1 MHRSLLELTAIE
13 MQAVCSTSTATTAHF
28 TTICF
33 KIPIQMGVS
42 ALECCAP
49 AGATAQ
55 ELRGEL
61 RPDALAQPDYLRLRT
76 QLRLMNL
83 VTALGE
89 QIRRFEGSSKQVEEI
104 SQEFQQIS
112 SFLEMI
118 DYEAEHAFLNILH
131 SWSKAGEEGHHE
143 LCVVDISSLKAGSP
157 QLQSELKQC
166 FKILSLLQIPQPLPN
181 YHP

>member
-1 MHRSLLELTAIE
+1 
-13 MQAVCSTSTATTAHF
+13 
-28 TTICF
+28 
-33 KIPIQMGVS
+33 MGVT

-49 AGATAQ
+49 AASNAQ

-61 RPDALAQPDYLRLRT
+61 RPGALPQADYLRLRT

-83 VTALGE
+83 VTAVGE

-104 SQEFQQIS
+104 NQEFHQIS

-131 SWSKAGEEGHHE
+131 SCSKNGEEGRHQ

-166 FKILSLLQIPQPLPN
+166 FKILSLLQIPQPLPDCR
-181 YHP
+181 P